1 MYDIHT
7 LISAPDAFS
16 SKPIATTLR
25 AFGDKTNTVPLRQST
40 SRPLKS
46 DRGPP
51 SRFPSRKASA
61 TVALT
66 STTALRTSKPLSS
79 MPLDSSQEGENAILF
94 PTLSAGETTVAP
106 PGLKRP
112 LPIEPRRRRTGAL
125 VPPSARA
132 SVTAVTRPIAKRPR
146 KNKHVLA
153 DLQFS
158 ATVHRSI
165 VALHVETECRQSVTL
180 DSGLDSMDIDD
191 GSGIRDAMVER
202 VREEL
207 RGLDQQLVVRLA
219 QRLHLSGC
227 ASTLMDA
234 TPAMIENRHLP
245 LSCVPQEGTRAPPP
259 SPEMETGRDA
269 MDVTLD
275 PLPASPTSPCVHR
288 LTPLPTV
295 PPSQFQLL
303 DNPVPLCSP
312 PGLVSPRVPSQVSA
326 EKRVYTMS
334 QLVATHILRLH
345 ERGNAR
351 TPNFHPRTLRIR
363 SPLSNSIAR

>member
-7 LISAPDAFS
+7 LITAPEALS
-16 SKPIATTLR
+16 SKPILR
-25 AFGDKTNTVPLRQST
+25 AFGDKTNTVLLRQST

-46 DRGPP
+46 DCGPP

-79 MPLDSSQEGENAILF
+79 MPLDPSQGGENAILF
-94 PTLSAGETTVAP
+94 PTISARETTVVPDPP

-112 LPIEPRRRRTGAL
+112 LPIESRRRRTGAL

-132 SVTAVTRPIAKRPR
+132 SVTVVTRPIAKRPR

-158 ATVHRSI
+158 ASVHRSI
-165 VALHVETECRQSVTL
+165 VALHVETECRRSVTL
-180 DSGLDSMDIDD
+180 DTGLDSMDIDD
-191 GSGIRDAMVER
+191 GSGIRDAMVAR

-234 TPAMIENRHLP
+234 SPAKIENRHLP
-245 LSCVPQEGTRAPPP
+245 LSRVPQEGTRAPPP

-275 PLPASPTSPCVHR
+275 PLPASPTSSCVHR
-288 LTPLPTV
+288 LTPLPAV
-295 PPSQFQLL
+295 PPSQVQLL
-303 DNPVPLCSP
+303 DNSVPLCSP

-351 TPNFHPRTLRIR
+351 TPNFHPRTPHIR
-363 SPLSNSIAR
+363 SPLSKSIAR